1 MAASKNIIKH
11 ESVHHSLKKIPSP
24 STPIL
29 QNNTQYQKKLKKKP
43 RV

>member
-1 MAASKNIIKH
+1 MVASKTIIKH
-11 ESVHHSLKKIPSP
+11 ESVHHSQKNIPSP

-29 QNNTQYQKKLKKKP
+29 QINTQYQKKLKKKP